1 MSHRGRDYPDGIFN
15 YFVFPKINLLNNL
28 FFFLDDDDD
37 RPSSK
42 RRVY

>member
-1 MSHRGRDYPDGIFN
+1 MSQRGRDYPDGIFN
-15 YFVFPKINLLNNL
+15 YLFFPKKNLLNNL
-28 FFFLDDDDD
+28 FLFLDDDDD